1 MSVHQRIRYWRTT
14 LRLTLGLLVLW
25 FLVTFGVSFFAREL
39 DFTFFGWPFSF
50 WMAAQGSLLIY
61 GIIIT
66 VYAVAMG
73 RLDKALEEQERRDRA

>member
-1 MSVHQRIRYWRTT
+1 MSVQQRIRYWRTT

-39 DFTFFGWPFSF
+39 DFSFFGWPFSF

-73 RLDKALEEQERRDRA
+73 RLDKAREEQERRDRA

>member
-1 MSVHQRIRYWRTT
+1 MSVQQRIRYWRTT
-14 LRLTLGLLVLW
+14 LRLTVGLLVLW

>member
-1 MSVHQRIRYWRTT
+1 MSVQQRIRYWRTT

-39 DFTFFGWPFSF
+39 DFSFFGWPFSF

>member
-1 MSVHQRIRYWRTT
+1 M
-14 LRLTLGLLVLW
+14 LW

>member
-1 MSVHQRIRYWRTT
+1 MSVQQRIRYWRST

>member
-1 MSVHQRIRYWRTT
+1 MSVQQRIRYWRTT
-14 LRLTLGLLVLW
+14 LRLTLGLLVLG

>member
-1 MSVHQRIRYWRTT
+1 MSVQQRIRYWRTT

-50 WMAAQGSLLIY
+50 WMAAQGSLLVY

>member
-1 MSVHQRIRYWRTT
+1 MSVEQRIRYWRTT

-73 RLDKALEEQERRDRA
+73 RLDKALEEQERKDRA

>member
-1 MSVHQRIRYWRTT
+1 MSVQQRIRYWRTT

>member
-1 MSVHQRIRYWRTT
+1 MSVQQRIRYWRTT

-73 RLDKALEEQERRDRA
+73 RLDKALEEQERKDRA

>member
-1 MSVHQRIRYWRTT
+1 MSVQQRTRYWRTT